1 MTTQAPSPPALRNDQ
16 VSFRTWVGVMAT
28 MLGAF
33 MAVLDIQITNA
44 SLKDIQAALGATL
57 EEGSWIST
65 AYLVAEIVVI
75 PLTGW
80 LSTVFSM
87 RRYSLVNA
95 ALFLFFSI
103 CCAWAWNLPS
113 MIVFR
118 ALQGFT
124 GGTLIPSAFTMVLK
138 KLPPARQPVGLAI
151 FALTATFAPSIGP
164 TIGGWLTENYGWEY
178 IFYLNVIPGL
188 LLIAGVWY
196 GVAAEPPRLDLL
208 KQGDWGGIIAMAIG
222 LGSLQVV
229 LEEGNRKD
237 WFGSPLIV
245 RLAVLAVIFLTIFF
259 AIELT
264 RKRPFIELRLLLQR
278 NFGLATIVNVALGI
292 GLYGSVYILP
302 LFLAQVPQYN
312 SLQIGEVI
320 MWAGIPQLFIVPFVP
335 KLMKRI
341 DLRVLIGTGVSLFA
355 ISCFMNTQLTHD
367 TGIDQLRWSQLVRA
381 CGQPLIMVPLSS
393 IATAGI
399 APALAGSASGLFNMM
414 RNLGGSFGIAVL
426 ATLLTR
432 REQFHSNRLG
442 EAVSMYDLATRQRLD
457 DLTQV
462 LIGRGIDPTTA
473 QNQALATIDNLV
485 RREAYIM
492 AYNDCFY
499 FIGCAL
505 LLSGIAVIFFKK
517 AKPSGGAAA
526 H

>member
-1 MTTQAPSPPALRNDQ
+1 
-16 VSFRTWVGVMAT
+16 MAT